1 MTAVL
6 VLGFLVLLALWAI
19 GMGMSWHR
27 IDVLERRNEDLE
39 RHLAK
44 ANSDFA
50 DAVEKA
56 NEAFDHARDWA
67 AVADERAMDLVEHR
81 HRCLGEMVPNDS
93 GVVR

>member
-27 IDVLERRNEDLE
+27 IDVLERRNRQLE
-39 RHLAK
+39 RQLT
-44 ANSDFA
+44 SERTRA
-50 DAVEKA
+50 D
-56 NEAFDHARDWA
+56 EAEEHARGWA
-67 AVADERAMDLVEHR
+67 SLADERAMDLVEHR